1 MTPAP
6 IVALPP
12 SLVEG
17 HLAWRG
23 VGFEQDRELYARLAS
38 EGQRPPTLLVQCSD
52 SRVDGVALFGAAPG
66 ELFAVRNVANL
77 VPPAEARDGIS
88 AAIAYAVGVLGVG
101 HIVVLG
107 HSGCGG
113 VAACADL
120 CAGQDLGDAAIT
132 EWVSHLRPAW
142 DSAGADDLVALGHE
156 AVRLSLRNL
165 LGYPAVAE
173 AVDRGALV
181 LHGAWIDIASG
192 TLHAIGDDGA
202 FTPV

>member
-1 MTPAP
+1 MTSVP
-6 IVALPP
+6 IAALPAT
-12 SLVEG
+12 LVDG
-17 HLAWRG
+17 HRAWRAA
-23 VGFEQDRELYARLAS
+23 GFEQDRGLYGRLAS
-38 EGQRPPTLLVQCSD
+38 EGQSPPTLLIQCSD

-66 ELFAVRNVANL
+66 ELFVVRNVANL
-77 VPPAEARDGIS
+77 VPPADVGDGIS
-88 AAIAYAVGVLGVG
+88 AAIAYAVGVLDVD

-113 VAACADL
+113 VGACADL
-120 CAGQDLGDAAIT
+120 CAGDDLGNAAIT

-142 DSAGADDLVALGHE
+142 ESAGAGDPVALGQE

-173 AVDRGALV
+173 AVGRGALA
-181 LHGAWIDIASG
+181 LHGAWIDVASG

-202 FTPV
+202 FAPI